1 MKKSEIITRMER
13 LSASWKAQFDSPPA
27 ELPLHW
33 TIDAAGVLRLDGHA
47 VCNAADVAAGE
58 SYDVELLQLQMCDGR
73 QAKVK
78 IVWPYSAPA
87 KIAVMSV

>member
-1 MKKSEIITRMER
+1 MKMGKIIERMER
-13 LSASWKAQFDSPPA
+13 LSACWKAQFDNPP

-73 QAKVK
+73 QALVK

-87 KIAVMSV
+87 RVAVMSA

>member
-1 MKKSEIITRMER
+1 MKMGEIIERMER
-13 LSASWKAQFDSPPA
+13 LSACWKAQFDNPP

-33 TIDAAGVLRLDGHA
+33 TIDAGGVLRLDGHA

-87 KIAVMSV
+87 RIAVMSV

>member
-1 MKKSEIITRMER
+1 MKMGKIIERMER
-13 LSASWKAQFDSPPA
+13 LSACWKAQFDNPP

-33 TIDAAGVLRLDGHA
+33 TIDAAGVLRLDGFA

-87 KIAVMSV
+87 RVTVMSV

>member
-1 MKKSEIITRMER
+1 MKMGKIIERMER
-13 LSASWKAQFDSPPA
+13 LSACWKAQFDNPP

-87 KIAVMSV
+87 RVAVMSV

>member
-1 MKKSEIITRMER
+1 MKMGKIIERMER
-13 LSASWKAQFDSPPA
+13 LSACWKAQFDNPP

-87 KIAVMSV
+87 MVTVMSV